1 MSKPPADPVKRRLW
15 ISLLVL
21 GFLLLAVG
29 ALIATLGGDDVAYE
43 SPSYQVV
50 ETIGEVEIREYAPYL
65 VAEAKVNGS
74 LEDAGNQG
82 FRILAKYI
90 FGANQARKK
99 VAMTAPVTQER
110 SSSTKIAMTSP
121 VTQERS
127 GEQFSVRFMMP
138 SKYTPETLPVPK
150 DSRIEIH
157 EVPAKELA
165 AIQYSGRWTRANYET
180 HLRELVRT
188 LERAKLEPVGE
199 PIWARYDPPF
209 KPWFMRRNEILT
221 SFRRSEPSE
230 HY

>member
-43 SPSYQVV
+43 SPSYRVV
-50 ETIGEVEIREYAPYL
+50 QTI
-65 VAEAKVNGS
+65 
-74 LEDAGNQG
+74 EDAGNQG

-90 FGANQARKK
+90 FGENQAREK
-99 VAMTAPVTQER
+99 VAMTAPVSQER

-127 GEQFSVRFMMP
+127 REQFSVRFMMP
-138 SKYTPETLPVPK
+138 SKYTRETLPVPK
-150 DSRIEIH
+150 DSRIQIH

-188 LERAKLEPVGE
+188 LERAKLEPMGE

-221 SFRRSEPSE
+221 SFRRSGSP
-230 HY
+230 